1 MSSWVGRTH
10 YPCVGIATPLVVMSV
25 QEDVERGILG
35 DRAHGARPDA
45 RLAPAAQA

>member
-1 MSSWVGRTH
+1 MTDSLYGLRL
-10 YPCVGIATPLVVMSV
+10 LVVMSV
-25 QEDVERGILG
+25 QEDVERCILG